1 MRKDPGEPA
10 RSSFGSTDAVCRGTQ
25 WPLYIC
31 CFGSMASMRMCDS
44 MLPALA
50 GEFAVPADRA
60 SQTISLFA
68 VAYGIFQ
75 LCSGPLGDRL
85 GKMRVIA
92 LSAFACA
99 LGSIGACVAGS
110 LDELLAARLCSGAA
124 AAGIVPLTMAWIGD
138 HSPDGERQVALARLI
153 GATVLGMIAGQ
164 WGGGALASSLGWRT
178 SFMSIGAV
186 FALGSLTVRSVSL
199 RIPRDTPAKQLTFV
213 RQTIEILGVSWVRLV
228 LLVTFVEGMFA
239 YSALAFMPTYL
250 NTSFAL
256 PSSEAG
262 LIASSYGMGGLIFS
276 LSSKRIIWR
285 LKDVRLARV
294 GGLLLAIALV
304 VLAGSP
310 AWWLTVPACALAGF
324 GFYALHNVLQNHAA
338 QMAPQTRGT
347 AVSLFSCV
355 LFLGQSFGIVLGA
368 WSIGHA
374 SVRILFAVCAL
385 GLLVLAVVFA
395 HLLTARHAP
404 QMPGVLE

>member
-1 MRKDPGEPA
+1 
-10 RSSFGSTDAVCRGTQ
+10 
-25 WPLYIC
+25 
-31 CFGSMASMRMCDS
+31 MASMRMCDS

-50 GEFAVPADRA
+50 EEFATRGDRA

-68 VAYGIFQ
+68 LAYGIFQ

-85 GKMRVIA
+85 GKTRVIA
-92 LSAFACA
+92 LAAFACA
-99 LGSIGACVAGS
+99 LGNFGACLAGT
-110 LDELLAARLCSGAA
+110 LDELLAARLFSGIG

-138 HSPDGERQVALARLI
+138 HSPDDERQVALARLL

-178 SFMSIGAV
+178 SFMSTGAV
-186 FALGSLTVRSVSL
+186 FALGWVTVRRVSP
-199 RIPRDTPAKQLTFV
+199 RVPRDTSANQLAFV
-213 RQTIEILGVSWVRLV
+213 SQTIDILGANWVRLV

-256 PSSEAG
+256 SSSSAG
-262 LIASSYGMGGLIFS
+262 LIASSYGVGGLIFS
-276 LSSKRIIWR
+276 LGSKRMIRR
-285 LKDVRLARV
+285 LRDARLVRV

-304 VLAGSP
+304 ALAASP
-310 AWWLTVPACALAGF
+310 VRWLSVPACALAGF

-338 QMAPQTRGT
+338 QMTPQTRGT

-355 LFLGQSFGIVLGA
+355 LFLGQSFGIAMGG
-368 WSIGHA
+368 WSVSHA
-374 SVRILFAVCAL
+374 SVRGLFVVCGA
-385 GLLVLAVVFA
+385 GLLVLAAVFA
-395 HLLTARHAP
+395 HLLTVRDVP
-404 QMPGVLE
+404 RVRE

>member
-1 MRKDPGEPA
+1 MWKDLREPVRA
-10 RSSFGSTDAVCRGTQ
+10 DFGNTDAVCRSTQ

-31 CFGSMASMRMCDS
+31 CFGSMASMRVCDS

-50 GEFAVPADRA
+50 GEFAVRADRA
-60 SQTISLFA
+60 SQAISLFA
-68 VAYGIFQ
+68 LAYGISQ

-92 LSAFACA
+92 LAAFACA
-99 LGSIGACVAGS
+99 LGNLGACLAGS
-110 LDELLAARLCSGAA
+110 LDELLAARLFSGVA

-138 HSPDGERQVALARLI
+138 HSPDGERQVALARLL

-164 WGGGALASSLGWRT
+164 WGGGALASSLGWRS

-186 FALGSLTVRSVSL
+186 FALGWLTVQSVSL
-199 RIPRDTPAKQLTFV
+199 RIPRDTPAKQLAFV
-213 RQTIEILGVSWVRLV
+213 RQTIDILGASWVRLI

-250 NTSFAL
+250 DASFAL
-256 PSSEAG
+256 PSSRAG

-276 LSSKRIIWR
+276 LSSKRVVRR
-285 LKDVRLARV
+285 LRDARLARV
-294 GGLLLAIALV
+294 GGLLLATALV
-304 VLAGSP
+304 TLAASP
-310 AWWLTVPACALAGF
+310 FWWLSVPACALAGF

-338 QMAPQTRGT
+338 QMAPQARGT

-355 LFLGQSFGIVLGA
+355 LFLGQSFGITMGG
-368 WSIGHA
+368 WSISYA
-374 SVRILFAVCAL
+374 SVRVLFVVCAL

-395 HLLTARHAP
+395 HLLRTRHAP
-404 QMPGVLE
+404 QMPRVRE

>member
-1 MRKDPGEPA
+1 M
-10 RSSFGSTDAVCRGTQ
+10 
-25 WPLYIC
+25 C
-31 CFGSMASMRMCDS
+31 CFGSMASMRVCDS

-50 GEFAVPADRA
+50 GEFAVRADRA
-60 SQTISLFA
+60 SQAISLFA
-68 VAYGIFQ
+68 LAYGISQ

-92 LSAFACA
+92 LAAFACA
-99 LGSIGACVAGS
+99 LGNLGACLAGS
-110 LDELLAARLCSGAA
+110 LDELLAARLFSGVA

-138 HSPDGERQVALARLI
+138 HSPDGERQVALARLL

-164 WGGGALASSLGWRT
+164 WGGGALASSLGWRS

-186 FALGSLTVRSVSL
+186 FALGWLTVQSVSL
-199 RIPRDTPAKQLTFV
+199 RIPRDTPAKQLAFV
-213 RQTIEILGVSWVRLV
+213 RQTIDILGASWVRLI

-250 NTSFAL
+250 DASFAL
-256 PSSEAG
+256 PSSRAG

-276 LSSKRIIWR
+276 LSSKRVVRR
-285 LKDVRLARV
+285 LRDARLARV
-294 GGLLLAIALV
+294 GGLLLATALV
-304 VLAGSP
+304 TLAASP
-310 AWWLTVPACALAGF
+310 FWWLSVPACALAGF

-338 QMAPQTRGT
+338 QMAPQARGT

-355 LFLGQSFGIVLGA
+355 LFLGQSFGITMGG
-368 WSIGHA
+368 WSISYA
-374 SVRILFAVCAL
+374 SVRVLFVVCAL

-395 HLLTARHAP
+395 HLLRTRHAP
-404 QMPGVLE
+404 QMPRVRE

>member
-1 MRKDPGEPA
+1 MRAD
-10 RSSFGSTDAVCRGTQ
+10 FGNTDAVCRSTQ

-31 CFGSMASMRMCDS
+31 CFGSMASMRVCDS

-50 GEFAVPADRA
+50 GEFAVRADRA
-60 SQTISLFA
+60 SQAISLFA
-68 VAYGIFQ
+68 LAYGISQ

-92 LSAFACA
+92 LAAFACA
-99 LGSIGACVAGS
+99 LGNLGACLAGS
-110 LDELLAARLCSGAA
+110 LDELLAARLFSGVA

-138 HSPDGERQVALARLI
+138 HSPDGERQVALARLL

-164 WGGGALASSLGWRT
+164 WGGGALASSLGWRS

-186 FALGSLTVRSVSL
+186 FALGWLTVQSVSL
-199 RIPRDTPAKQLTFV
+199 RIPRDTPAKQLAFV
-213 RQTIEILGVSWVRLV
+213 RQTIDILGASWVRLI

-250 NTSFAL
+250 DASFAL
-256 PSSEAG
+256 PSSRAG

-276 LSSKRIIWR
+276 LSSKRVVRR
-285 LKDVRLARV
+285 LRDARLARV
-294 GGLLLAIALV
+294 GGLLLATALV
-304 VLAGSP
+304 TLAASP
-310 AWWLTVPACALAGF
+310 FWWLSVPACALAGF

-338 QMAPQTRGT
+338 QMAPQARGT

-355 LFLGQSFGIVLGA
+355 LFLGQSFGITMGG
-368 WSIGHA
+368 WSISYA
-374 SVRILFAVCAL
+374 SVRVLFVVCAL

-395 HLLTARHAP
+395 HLLRTRHAP
-404 QMPGVLE
+404 QMPRVRE